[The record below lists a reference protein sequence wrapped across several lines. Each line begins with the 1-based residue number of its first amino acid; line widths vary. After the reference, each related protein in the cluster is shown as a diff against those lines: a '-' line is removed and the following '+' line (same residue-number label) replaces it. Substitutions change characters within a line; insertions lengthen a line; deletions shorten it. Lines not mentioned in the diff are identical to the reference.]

1 MTKIIL
7 LSITI
12 IILIFL
18 ISKSN
23 EHFGKCDGKYLTVV
37 SPEESYNNISKGWC
51 KTNIS
56 NRPNLKANT
65 IDELNYCYGET
76 KDEHGNISFSKPK
89 QICNTEI

>member
-1 MTKIIL
+1 MTKFIL
-7 LSITI
+7 LLFII

-23 EHFGKCDGKYLTVV
+23 EHFRSCGSKHLTEV
-37 SPEESYNNISKGWC
+37 SPAESYNNISKGWC

-76 KDEHGNISFSKPK
+76 KDEYGNISFTKSKG
-89 QICNTEI
+89 ICNTEL